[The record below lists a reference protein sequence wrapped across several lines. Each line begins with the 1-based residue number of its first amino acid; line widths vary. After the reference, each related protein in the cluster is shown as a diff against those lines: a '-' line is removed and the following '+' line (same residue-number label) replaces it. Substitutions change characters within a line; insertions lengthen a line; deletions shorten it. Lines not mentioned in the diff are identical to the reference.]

1 MSLSSAKPSKVPSSN
16 GWDNDLDDLLEAETT
31 SQLAKKMAASA
42 SDGWGEEE
50 DDTDDAW
57 ATKRAPKV
65 APKTAVSSFNT
76 PVAAAS
82 PDDDEWAPLEKQ
94 ETAEEKRARIEEA
107 RRKQQERKEQRQTA
121 RAAGS
126 VKQGVD

>member
-31 SQLAKKMAASA
+31 SQPTKKTAASA

-57 ATKRAPKV
+57 ATKTAPKV

-76 PVAAAS
+76 HVAAS

-94 ETAEEKRARIEEA
+94 ETAAEKRARIEEA
-107 RRKQQERKEQRQTA
+107 RRKQQERKEQRQPT